1 MKEILSNGEI
11 SNLVHYFVNSLSK
24 LTKLNQILNNAIY
37 FKLRPQTLCFSPVE
51 SMLFDAKR
59 QSFLLFVFFDDCN
72 NDFSLLCISR
82 IVIVNHLDNLIS
94 QSANRTQS
102 HRRQEQTLELTV
114 LRRVSQDKQAR
125 AFATANQYGGP
136 DFRNRGL
143 PSRPILFAV
152 KRALAWRCDASSH

>member
-1 MKEILSNGEI
+1 MQFI
-11 SNLVHYFVNSLSK
+11 SNCHC
-24 LTKLNQILNNAIY
+24 
-37 FKLRPQTLCFSPVE
+37 PQTLCFGLVE
-51 SMLFDAKR
+51 SMLFDVKR
-59 QSFLLFVFFDDCN
+59 QSFLLFVFDDCII

-82 IVIVNHLDNLIS
+82 IVIVNHPDNLIS

-102 HRRQEQTLELTV
+102 HRRQEQTLKLTV

-125 AFATANQYGGP
+125 AFATTNQYGGP

>member
-1 MKEILSNGEI
+1 MQFI
-11 SNLVHYFVNSLSK
+11 SNCVHK
-24 LTKLNQILNNAIY
+24 H
-37 FKLRPQTLCFSPVE
+37 CFSPVE
-51 SMLFDAKR
+51 SILFDAKR
-59 QSFLLFVFFDDCN
+59 QSFLLFVFFDCN